1 MGAGEVSVF
10 PASYAAPQ
18 MSWHSYRSS
27 KVSETGGL
35 HLPGLSV
42 KLDVHFKEGCK
53 RFTPVGLT
61 FCNRKNAPQ
70 RVRARCNARS
80 VAVLPPEVFEVSC
93 YAGKPSAAW
102 RVAGGDILIDASSSR
117 PFSTFCPATQ
127 SGEEVSGGR
136 ALVS

>member
-18 MSWHSYRSS
+18 MSRRSYRSS

-53 RFTPVGLT
+53 RFAPVGLS
-61 FCNRKNAPQ
+61 FSNRKKP
-70 RVRARCNARS
+70 RCSARS
-80 VAVLPPEVFEVSC
+80 VAMVPPEVFEVSC

>member
-18 MSWHSYRSS
+18 ISPHQSYRSS
-27 KVSETGGL
+27 KVSEAGGL

-61 FCNRKNAPQ
+61 FCN
-70 RVRARCNARS
+70 C
-80 VAVLPPEVFEVSC
+80 
-93 YAGKPSAAW
+93 
-102 RVAGGDILIDASSSR
+102 ASESKKSI
-117 PFSTFCPATQ
+117 AMQ
-127 SGEEVSGGR
+127 E
-136 ALVS
+136 

>member
-18 MSWHSYRSS
+18 MSRQSYHSS

-35 HLPGLSV
+35 HLLGLSV

-53 RFTPVGLT
+53 RFTPVGLS
-61 FCNRKNAPQ
+61 FCNRKSVLQ

-80 VAVLPPEVFEVSC
+80 VAVVFEVSC